1 MALVSSKLVM
11 IPGLPVPFKGDC
23 MMIRSGEKSGDEK
36 FSLGVRLEHKRVNV
50 EAGKVKW
57 MKVERRSVSWE
68 SPRPEC
74 KPNDNHTL

>member
-23 MMIRSGEKSGDEK
+23 MMIRSGAKSGDEK

-50 EAGKVKW
+50 
-57 MKVERRSVSWE
+57 
-68 SPRPEC
+68 
-74 KPNDNHTL
+74 